1 MFLSMKPIAYGF
13 QPMERKGNINKYLCF
28 NLILHHTSCV
38 TLDILFKF
46 SEPHFP
52 HMQNTGNPLQSCDG
66 EMSIH
71 VKTPT
76 QHLARGNKH

>member
-38 TLDILFKF
+38 TLDILFKL

-66 EMSIH
+66 
-71 VKTPT
+71 
-76 QHLARGNKH
+76 